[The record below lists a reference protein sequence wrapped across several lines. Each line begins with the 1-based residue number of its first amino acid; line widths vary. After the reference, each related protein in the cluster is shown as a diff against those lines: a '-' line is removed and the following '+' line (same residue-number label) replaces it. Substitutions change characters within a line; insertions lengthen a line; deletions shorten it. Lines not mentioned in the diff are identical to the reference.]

1 MKRTGASG
9 TRGFVLHETADR
21 LRMQC
26 PRAVSLADLRVQLE
40 LLPGVAAVRVTPSI
54 RSATIRYDGRRRT
67 RAAILELVASLEREP
82 RRSLTPVAPRRGVP
96 RRLLP
101 VVPAIATAAIPV
113 VPPAM
118 RPVVALGALVARGLA
133 RPAADRRTAAF
144 VLDTI
149 SLATTAVSG
158 HPVTTATSI
167 LLGAVA
173 ETWRDDLLEDAD
185 RLLEHLSPPPEREYP
200 ATRDGEAARFA
211 VDDLRVGD
219 VLELEAGQVVPAD
232 GLVSKGAAQV
242 FARTRHE
249 DPAGRSVKAGDRLS
263 GGERLATGA
272 VRCVVERPAA
282 RSQSSRMRDHVR
294 HTLRTRDAQGGIT
307 PDLDRLTA
315 LPLTTA
321 SLVLAITRDAGRTAA
336 MLQADPQQGLLLAH
350 PVAREAA
357 LYALAR
363 HGLLGTGLETVE
375 RLAMATTLAVE
386 DIRILT
392 ERNWRVVEV
401 RSAARRLERAEA
413 ERWLA
418 RLAGNAGI
426 DAGLAGFR
434 DRQVLDWLEH
444 GAVLS
449 DPPRVLHIGGAEALR
464 RTWNLVIRHP
474 DRGSLERVLGIVEDG
489 RLIGSVKLRVVLRP
503 GTAERLRELRAL
515 GFRRIAIL
523 TEDLEERAGP
533 ELESLGAD
541 AIVSVSR
548 EAQGRWLEG
557 AVERGERV
565 ALLHT
570 GLRDLLP
577 PGGLSLCPVEAE
589 AGAHGVLLGEP
600 LRSLVAAR
608 EVAARLHGRIRHQ
621 FGATTLINA
630 ALMVASGLRLIP
642 PIANT
647 TLHHAATLLLLRNS
661 MDLSRADAHGVPPGR
676 SRIAMTEAK

>member
-1 MKRTGASG
+1 MKRAGASG
-9 TRGFVLHETADR
+9 TPGFVLHETADR
-21 LRMQC
+21 LRLQC
-26 PRAVSLADLRVQLE
+26 PRAVPLADLRVQLE
-40 LLPGVAAVRVTPSI
+40 LLPGVTTVRVTPSI

-67 RAAILELVASLEREP
+67 RAAILKLVAGLESQPGRP
-82 RRSLTPVAPRRGVP
+82 PAPAVPRRGAH

-101 VVPAIATAAIPV
+101 VVPAIATATIPI
-113 VPPAM
+113 VPPAV
-118 RPVVALGALVARGLA
+118 RPVVALGALAARSVA
-133 RPAADRRTAAF
+133 RPARERRTAGF

-185 RLLEHLSPPPEREYP
+185 RLLEHLSPLPEREY
-200 ATRDGEAARFA
+200 AAIRDGEAARFA
-211 VDDLRVGD
+211 VDDLRIGD
-219 VLELEAGQVVPAD
+219 VVVLEAGQVVPAD
-232 GLVSKGAAQV
+232 GLVSTGAAQI

-249 DPAGRSVKAGDRLS
+249 DPAGRAVKAGDRLS

-272 VRCVVERPAA
+272 VHCVVERPAA
-282 RSQSSRMRDHVR
+282 RSQSSRLRDHIR

-315 LPLTTA
+315 LPLTAA

-363 HGLLGTGLETVE
+363 QGLLGTGLETVE
-375 RLAMATTLAVE
+375 RLALATTLAIE

-401 RSAARRLERAEA
+401 RSAARRLERALV

-418 RLAGNAGI
+418 RLAGNAGA
-426 DAGLAGFR
+426 DPGLSGFR

-449 DPPRVLHIGGAEALR
+449 DRPRVLHIGGAEPLR

-489 RLIGSVKLRVVLRP
+489 RLIGSVKLRVALRP
-503 GTAERLRELRAL
+503 GTADRFRELRVL

-523 TEDLEERAGP
+523 TEDLEDRAGA

-541 AIVSVSR
+541 VIISSSR
-548 EAQGRWLEG
+548 EAQGRWLEM

-608 EVAARLHGRIRHQ
+608 EVAAQLHGRLRRQ
-621 FGATTLINA
+621 FGATTLVNA

-661 MDLSRADAHGVPPGR
+661 IGLSRSAAGGVRPGR
-676 SRIAMTEAK
+676 P